1 MSKVSGFFFSK
12 KNPFCFCCLQRTPY
26 RSVSDTSPSS
36 VCVVVAVSHL
46 PVTS

>member
-1 MSKVSGFFFSK
+1 MRKVFWFFFSK
-12 KNPFCFCCLQRTPY
+12 KNTFSFCCLHRTPY

-36 VCVVVAVSHL
+36 VCTVVAVSHS